1 LGTTKK
7 EQFMFTTL
15 MCAGMV
21 ICMSFYNLLLIEE
34 LSLRFFTHMLAG
46 LFPGFAVALLLDI
59 FVVGPAARSIL
70 HKVTNQQTK
79 PVKKIL
85 FMSTLMIAGMVLF
98 MSLYGVIVSAG
109 ITSSFLHDYTNAV
122 LKNVLVA
129 LPLQL
134 LVMGPLVRA
143 AFLKLTAGKQAA

>member
-1 LGTTKK
+1 MGTTKK
-7 EQFMFTTL
+7 EQLLFTTL

-34 LSLRFFTHMLAG
+34 LSPRFFTHMLTG
-46 LFPGFAVALLLDI
+46 LFPGFAIALLLDI

-70 HKVTNQQTK
+70 HKVTNEQTK

-85 FMSTLMIAGMVLF
+85 FMSTFMIAGMVLF
-98 MSLYGVIVSAG
+98 MSLYGVIVSVG
-109 ITSSFLHDYTNAV
+109 ITSSFLHDYTNTV
-122 LKNVLVA
+122 LKNVVVA

-143 AFLKLTAGKQAA
+143 AFLKMTAGKQAA